1 MDHMKYLGAPVN
13 ISKVA
18 APYDNTHRFYAA
30 TGHNGFPNG
39 FPIEAI
45 NIAFGVPP
53 ENQNPTF

>member
-1 MDHMKYLGAPVN
+1 MN

-18 APYDNTHRFYAA
+18 APYNGSHRLYAA

-45 NIAFGVPP
+45 NLAFGVPP